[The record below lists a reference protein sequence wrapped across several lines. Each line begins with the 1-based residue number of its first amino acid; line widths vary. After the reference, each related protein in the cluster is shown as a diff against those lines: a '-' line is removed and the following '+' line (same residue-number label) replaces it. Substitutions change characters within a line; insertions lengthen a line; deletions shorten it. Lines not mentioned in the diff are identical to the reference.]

1 MINNMNNKDNEIN
14 NLEKYT
20 GKLNRLLAEAKSH
33 PEKSFR
39 DILADKELCDILAK
53 KNPDLIPMMRGFIA
67 RSLLPFGIERRIVMC
82 IILLISVFC
91 WIIYNNKL
99 FLLLLL
105 LLPMFSP
112 RIMTECFYFWGFVE
126 REINKGYYSKDKK

>member
-1 MINNMNNKDNEIN
+1 MDNKDKEIN
-14 NLEKYT
+14 NIEKHI

-39 DILADKELCDILAK
+39 DILADKELCDVLK
-53 KNPDLIPMMRGFIA
+53 KENPALISMMQGYIA
-67 RSLLPFGIERRIVMC
+67 RSLLPFGIGRRIVMC

-99 FLLLLL
+99 FLFLLL

-112 RIMTECFYFWGFVE
+112 RIMT
-126 REINKGYYSKDKK
+126 

>member
-1 MINNMNNKDNEIN
+1 MDNKDKEIN
-14 NLEKYT
+14 NIEKHI

-39 DILADKELCDILAK
+39 DILADKELCDVLK
-53 KNPDLIPMMRGFIA
+53 KENPALISMMQGYIA
-67 RSLLPFGIERRIVMC
+67 RSLLPFGIGRRIVMC

-99 FLLLLL
+99 FLFLLL

-112 RIMTECFYFWGFVE
+112 RIMTACFYFWGFAE
-126 REINKGYYSKDKK
+126 REINKGYHSEDKKQ